1 MPNAMSS
8 ILRASTRRGDEKLNI
23 LTFPTHERYE
33 TGLAKTGHN
42 FYAYRAEGIKDW
54 NETYAPLPENYTLLN
69 PSMGNAQ
76 LPTHVDFDLVLSQN
90 KFGQFQKA
98 HELAKLLHLPL
109 VSLEHTLPV
118 PQWGEDIM
126 SAVQSMRGDINIF
139 ISAYSIDEWG
149 WKDFDD
155 TAVITHGIDTDLF
168 RPANTE
174 KNNQAREEVSLGNL
188 ADDWESVS
196 ISRCILS
203 VVNDWIN
210 RDWCCGFY
218 KWRRV
223 IEGLPYKV
231 VGDTPGLSK
240 PAASTEELVAT
251 YQNNRIF
258 LNTSTISPVPTAL
271 MEAMSCGCA
280 VVSTDTCMIPEVI
293 EHGVNG
299 FITND
304 ENQMKQHLVDLLND
318 EEMCKEIGE
327 NARKSIVEKY
337 SMDTFV
343 SNWNKALR
351 LAANMA
357 FRG

>member
-1 MPNAMSS
+1 MLSPLSY
-8 ILRASTRRGDEKLNI
+8 IIRAATRDPEDKLNI

-33 TGLAKTGHN
+33 SMLSKTGHN
-42 FYAYRAEGIKDW
+42 FYSYRAKGIKDW
-54 NETYAPLPENYTLLN
+54 NETYAKLPDNYHLLDPQLENN
-69 PSMGNAQ
+69 QIPE
-76 LPTHVDFDLVLSQN
+76 HVDFDLVLSQN

-174 KNNQAREEVSLGNL
+174 KNDQSREEVSLDNL

-196 ISRCILS
+196 ISHCILS

-231 VGDTPGLSK
+231 VGDTPGLSE
-240 PAASTEELVAT
+240 PAASTEGLVAT
-251 YQNNRIF
+251 YQNSRIF

-293 EHGVNG
+293 KHGVNG

-304 ENQMKQHLVDLLND
+304 VQQMKQHLVDLLND
-318 EEMCKEIGE
+318 EDMAREIGD
-327 NARKSIVEKY
+327 NARKTIVERY
-337 SMDTFV
+337 SAQQFV
-343 SNWNKALR
+343 DNWNNILTQASSII
-351 LAANMA
+351 